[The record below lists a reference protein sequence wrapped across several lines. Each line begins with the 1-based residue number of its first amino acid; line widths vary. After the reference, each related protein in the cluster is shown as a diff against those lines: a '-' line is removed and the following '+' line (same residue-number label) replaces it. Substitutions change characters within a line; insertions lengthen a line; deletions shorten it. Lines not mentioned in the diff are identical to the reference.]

1 MIIFLFFL
9 VILFLYNSFNLYTTK
24 TKINKSFKEVLK
36 LSQDL
41 KFEHVKLERNE
52 EGNYAVI
59 SINRPDRLNALQNQT
74 LEDIANALESVEVD
88 TSIRC
93 VVIRG
98 TKDFTKKPAF
108 SAGADLASGSRRGP
122 TLDYNNIR
130 HRGHAMYLRHK
141 YYDKIEAF
149 PKPIIAAVDGYA
161 LGGGLELVLVCDIV
175 IASKRSQFGFPE
187 IKRGI
192 FPGNGGTQRMVRHLG
207 KMRVNRMAY
216 FGEHFTA
223 EQMDKWGFISFL
235 VDDDKFE
242 EFVHEKASWLGNAA
256 TNALYVIKKC
266 IQYGT
271 QVPLNV
277 GLQFEYWGYAL
288 NTTSKDAAEGV
299 RAFNEKRPPK
309 FEGQ

>member
-1 MIIFLFFL
+1 MHF
-9 VILFLYNSFNLYTTK
+9 
-24 TKINKSFKEVLK
+24 
-36 LSQDL
+36 
-41 KFEHVKLERNE
+41 
-52 EGNYAVI
+52 
-59 SINRPDRLNALQNQT
+59 
-74 LEDIANALESVEVD
+74 
-88 TSIRC
+88 
-93 VVIRG
+93 
-98 TKDFTKKPAF
+98 
-108 SAGADLASGSRRGP
+108 
-122 TLDYNNIR
+122 
-130 HRGHAMYLRHK
+130 RHK
-141 YYDKIEAF
+141 FYDSIEAF
-149 PKPIIAAVDGYA
+149 PKPLIAAVDGYA

-192 FPGNGGTQRMVRHLG
+192 FPGNGGTQRMIRHLG

-235 VDDDKFE
+235 VDDNNFE
-242 EFVHEKASWLGNAA
+242 DFVHEKASWLGNAA

-288 NTTSKDAAEGV
+288 NSTSKDAFEGV

-309 FEGQ
+309 FEGK